1 MDAKPSSNTRSTW
14 LKAVAPLP
22 VRIKVKMEKIIS
34 VCFQLVFVDRGGGQV
49 VSVLV
54 FYSDGPSLNTAE
66 VYVIFKQYLHKKKE
80 N

>member
-1 MDAKPSSNTRSTW
+1 
-14 LKAVAPLP
+14 
-22 VRIKVKMEKIIS
+22 MEKIIS